1 MNDNYY
7 LKYTVT
13 IEDLIAFNIYHA
25 KNSPSMLK
33 QWHLYQRK
41 IPAII
46 FSLFLFQSLIQRNL
60 QALITGTVVALSI
73 YIFFSLFHYLSLQE
87 NNIKQ
92 TLIDRNRPGET
103 GEHILE
109 LTDTEIIEKTS
120 VHEMKTKT
128 SSLDKVV
135 KLSDYI
141 FIYISS
147 VEAHVI
153 PKSSITEG
161 NLEKFLEELN
171 RLREDNSHIY
181 DN

>member
-1 MNDNYY
+1 
-7 LKYTVT
+7 
-13 IEDLIAFNIYHA
+13 
-25 KNSPSMLK
+25 
-33 QWHLYQRK
+33 
-41 IPAII
+41 
-46 FSLFLFQSLIQRNL
+46 
-60 QALITGTVVALSI
+60 
-73 YIFFSLFHYLSLQE
+73 
-87 NNIKQ
+87 
-92 TLIDRNRPGET
+92 
-103 GEHILE
+103 
-109 LTDTEIIEKTS
+109 
-120 VHEMKTKT
+120 MKTKT